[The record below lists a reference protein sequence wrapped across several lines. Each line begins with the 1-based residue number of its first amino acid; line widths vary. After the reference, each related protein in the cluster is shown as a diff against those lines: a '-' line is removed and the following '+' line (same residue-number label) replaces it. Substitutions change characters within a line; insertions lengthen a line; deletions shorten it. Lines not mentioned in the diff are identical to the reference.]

1 MADLGPL
8 VLLVE
13 DEPQMRRFLRTTLRA
28 HDCQV
33 VEAGTAREALAQ
45 AAGRNPDLILLDL
58 GLPDG
63 DDGWVLRSAFRV
75 RFEHVGHKP
84 TMAVRSLSP
93 MSVIIRA
100 GRRSLLHQRV
110 RLF

>member
-1 MADLGPL
+1 MANVGPL

-63 DDGWVLRSAFRV
+63 DGLEVAR
-75 RFEHVGHKP
+75 E
-84 TMAVRSLSP
+84 
-93 MSVIIRA
+93 I
-100 GRRSLLHQRV
+100 RRSGRTPIIV
-110 RLF
+110 ISA